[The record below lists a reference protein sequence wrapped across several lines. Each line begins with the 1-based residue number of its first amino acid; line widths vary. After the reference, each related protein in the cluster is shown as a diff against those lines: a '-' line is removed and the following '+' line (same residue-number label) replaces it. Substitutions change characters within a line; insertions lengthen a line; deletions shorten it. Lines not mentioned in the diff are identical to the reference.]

1 MLYAFIFTLFCFR
14 IISKLTFKLILTSVL
29 NEFCSTVICFDRIPK
44 WLRILYLDELMLK
57 EQGFT
62 LYN

>member
-1 MLYAFIFTLFCFR
+1 MLCAFVLTLFWFR
-14 IISKLTFKLILTSVL
+14 MISKLTFKLSLAAVL
-29 NEFCSTVICFDRIPK
+29 NEYCCTVICFDRIPK
-44 WLRILYLDELMLK
+44 WLRILYLNELMLK